1 MFIIENAYLI
11 DGLNNPPCITQVKV
25 EDNRIVEI
33 GENLERDSHS
43 IIDAEGKTLMPGL
56 IDAHCHITFD
66 EPNSNDELF
75 SPPRGLSAIIAAH
88 NVQKLVR
95 AGVTGFLDADSVFDV
110 GVDLRDAI
118 EAGLFLAPGCLPE
131 ETLF

>member
-75 SPPRGLSAIIAAH
+75 FHRRG
-88 NVQKLVR
+88 
-95 AGVTGFLDADSVFDV
+95 
-110 GVDLRDAI
+110 
-118 EAGLFLAPGCLPE
+118 
-131 ETLF
+131 

>member
-43 IIDAEGKTLMPGL
+43 IIDAEGHAWTYRC
-56 IDAHCHITFD
+56 A
-66 EPNSNDELF
+66 
-75 SPPRGLSAIIAAH
+75 LSYY
-88 NVQKLVR
+88 
-95 AGVTGFLDADSVFDV
+95 F
-110 GVDLRDAI
+110 
-118 EAGLFLAPGCLPE
+118 
-131 ETLF
+131 

>member
-11 DGLNNPPCITQVKV
+11 DGLNNPPLISVKV

-33 GENLERDSHS
+33 SENLLHS
-43 IIDAEGKTLMPGL
+43 IIDAEGKTLPGL

-75 SPPRGLSAIIAAH
+75 FHRREGLSAIIAAH

-118 EAGLFLAPGCLPE
+118 KQALFLAPGCLPE